1 MLGYRKFALAVLT
14 ILCAT
19 GLMWFGKIADGVYS
33 TIVVA
38 VVGGYLA
45 SNVFT
50 NPARDIRVTGSS
62 NASNASC

>member
-33 TIVVA
+33 TIMVA
-38 VVGGYLA
+38 TVGAFLA
-45 SNVFT
+45 ANVLQKKT
-50 NPARDIRVTGSS
+50 ENVEVGK
-62 NASNASC
+62 

>member
-1 MLGYRKFALAVLT
+1 MLGYRKFAVAIFAVL
-14 ILCAT
+14 CASLLV
-19 GLMWFGKIADGVYS
+19 GLGKIADGVYS

-50 NPARDIRVTGSS
+50 KSVTTAETKEISG
-62 NASNASC
+62 